1 MPRKGRSR
9 HRQARRGS
17 IQCCRLD
24 HWVGG
29 RCLGWVVIVIQ
40 SGAAVTDPGFFCHQ
54 LPPAELVELAQY
66 IGMRNRVSSTTAW
79 QESVSALLL
88 DRQVDRNECLGVRT
102 KKGTAKS
109 ARIPPVN
116 MSYGR
121 ASVGEFPAAFRL
133 SDPKPNPPAREA
145 RSVVLLV

>member
-1 MPRKGRSR
+1 MLPPGSLGVGPLPWLGC
-9 HRQARRGS
+9 HRNPVRRR
-17 IQCCRLD
+17 CR
-24 HWVGG
+24 
-29 RCLGWVVIVIQ
+29 R
-40 SGAAVTDPGFFCHQ
+40 PGTF
-54 LPPAELVELAQY
+54 LSSSTPAELVELAQY
-66 IGMRNRVSSTTAW
+66 VGVRNHVSSTTAW

-109 ARIPPVN
+109 ARIPPVS

-133 SDPKPNPPAREA
+133 SDLKPNPPARET
-145 RSVVLLV
+145 RSVILLV